1 MQGMRTYNF
10 QTYTYSRDLYNGLSL
25 STSLLKCFHIHFP
38 EPFVDLQ
45 YIPFVRTQTVGIPID
60 ADGLIP
66 LRLGSISLLPPKGIP
81 QTLTSELTTTVFGA
95 WMALTARTEDAGH
108 IILPTRQHL
117 M

>member
-10 QTYTYSRDLYNGLSL
+10 QTYTYSRDLCNDLSL
-25 STSLLKCFHIHFP
+25 STSLLKCLHFHFP
-38 EPFVDLQ
+38 KLVVEIQ
-45 YIPFVRTQTVGIPID
+45 YIPFVGIPID

-66 LRLGSISLLPPKGIP
+66 LRLGSISLLPLKGIP
-81 QTLTSELTTTVFGA
+81 QTLTSELTSTVFGA
-95 WMALTARTEDAGH
+95 WMALTAKTENAGH